1 MMNLDWDKYLR
12 GITPDLGEW
21 VRGYVLYRSRS
32 WREEEFLH
40 HTRSLLS
47 GITLFFSSVPPS
59 CLQGITPRVW
69 FIHVEA
75 RMKAGIKPASL
86 NTTLRTI
93 QSFLR
98 YVQSNGVEICET
110 MLEVRRLKTGDV
122 LPKDL
127 SLGQVKTLL
136 EAVPGQIDYG
146 WILLMLHS
154 GLRTCE
160 VRSLRWCNVDLQ
172 SRTLRIHESKGG
184 KSRVVFLSPQV
195 VQALD
200 YLLRKSEY
208 IFTYRDQP
216 LSRRYCQSR
225 LTTIGEKCGFHV
237 TPHQLRHTCA
247 TMLLNA
253 GMSILGV
260 QKLLGHKYVETTLR
274 YARMYDVTVARDSQK
289 AEDKRKR
296 QITYGTLAGV

>member
-1 MMNLDWDKYLR
+1 MNLDWDKYLL
-12 GITPDLGEW
+12 GIPPELEEW
-21 VRGYVLYRSRS
+21 IRKYVIHRSRA
-32 WREEEFLH
+32 WREEECLH
-40 HTRSLLS
+40 YSRSLLS
-47 GITLFFSSVPPS
+47 GITSFFRSVKPS
-59 CLQGITPRVW
+59 CLQGITPRIW
-69 FIHVEA
+69 FAQVEA
-75 RMKAGIKPASL
+75 KMKAGIKPASL
-86 NTTLRTI
+86 NTTLWTI

-98 YVQSNGVEICET
+98 YAQSNGIAICET
-110 MLEVRRLKTGDV
+110 MLEVHPLKIGDA

-127 SLGQVKTLL
+127 NVSQIKALL
-136 EAVPGQIDYG
+136 QATPAQMDYG

-160 VRSLRWCNVDLQ
+160 VRALHWRDVDFQ

-184 KSRVVFLSPQV
+184 KSRVVFLSSQV
-195 VQALD
+195 IQALD
-200 YLLRKSEY
+200 CLPRKSKY

-216 LSRRYCQSR
+216 LLRRYCQSR
-225 LTTIGEKCGFHV
+225 LTTIGKKCGFHI

-274 YARMYDVTVARDSQK
+274 YVRMYDVTVVRDFQK
-289 AEDKRKR
+289 A
-296 QITYGTLAGV
+296 GGMG

>member
-1 MMNLDWDKYLR
+1 MNLDWDKYLQ
-12 GITPDLGEW
+12 GITPELGERI
-21 VRGYVLYRSRS
+21 RGYVLHRSHS
-32 WREEEFLH
+32 WREEECLH
-40 HTRSLLS
+40 HARSLLS
-47 GITLFFSSVPPS
+47 GIISFFRSVKPT
-59 CLQGITPRVW
+59 CLQGITPRIW
-69 FIHVEA
+69 FTYVEA
-75 RMKAGIKPASL
+75 KMKVGIKPTSL

-98 YVQSNGVEICET
+98 YAQSNDIAICET
-110 MLEVRRLKTGDV
+110 LLEVHPLKIGDA

-127 SLGQVKTLL
+127 NVSQIKSLLQ
-136 EAVPGQIDYG
+136 AAPAQMDYG

-160 VRSLRWCNVDLQ
+160 VRTLHWRDVDMKA
-172 SRTLRIHESKGG
+172 RTLRIHESKSGQ
-184 KSRVVFLSPQV
+184 SRLVFLSPQV
-195 VQALD
+195 IQALD
-200 YLLRKSEY
+200 RLPRNSEY

-216 LSRRYCQSR
+216 LRRRYCQSR

-274 YARMYDVTVARDSQK
+274 YARAYDVTVIRDFQN
-289 AEDKRKR
+289 
-296 QITYGTLAGV
+296 AGDRR

>member
-1 MMNLDWDKYLR
+1 MMNLDWDKYLL
-12 GITPDLGEW
+12 GITPELGELL
-21 VRGYVLYRSRS
+21 RGYVLHRSRF
-32 WREEEFLH
+32 WREEEHLH

-47 GITLFFSSVPPS
+47 GIISFFRFVKPS
-59 CLQGITPRVW
+59 CLQAITPRIW
-69 FIHVEA
+69 FTHVEA
-75 RMKAGIKPASL
+75 RMKAEIKPTSL
-86 NTTLRTI
+86 NTTLRTMK
-93 QSFLR
+93 SFLR
-98 YVQSNGVEICET
+98 YVKSNGVEICET
-110 MLEVRRLKTGDV
+110 MLEVRPLKTGDA

-127 SLGQVKTLL
+127 NVSQIKSLLQAAT
-136 EAVPGQIDYG
+136 AQMDYG

-160 VRSLRWCNVDLQ
+160 VRSLCWRDVDLKA
-172 SRTLRIHESKGG
+172 RTLRIHESKGG
-184 KSRVVFLSPQV
+184 QSRVVFLSPQV
-195 VQALD
+195 IQALD
-200 YLLRKSEY
+200 CLPRKSEY

-274 YARMYDVTVARDSQK
+274 YARMYDVTVARDFQNCK
-289 AEDKRKR
+289 K
-296 QITYGTLAGV
+296 